1 MDDAGRLEFWGAD
14 PELLTEICVCGHN
27 VSRHTLV
34 GTEYARCESYPGI
47 CYCSGGVRV
56 AGGVMESVAHPSG
69 TQTNSRFFRRQWYV
83 GGESPLAGGIARSA
97 ENGISFVWKIGVCD
111 LCGDERPSENVG
123 YVGLEGRGV
132 FSWTAKKPSD
142 CVVVFCDL
150 CRVEVEF
157 EEEGRYVKA
166 DDGTV

>member
-1 MDDAGRLEFWGAD
+1 MDDSGRIEFWGCD

-47 CYCSGGVRV
+47 CYCAGGVRV
-56 AGGVMESVAHPSG
+56 AGGVIESVLHPSG
-69 TQTNSRFFRRQWYV
+69 TQTNSRFFRRQWYI
-83 GGESPLAGGIARSA
+83 GGESPLVGGIAKA
-97 ENGISFVWKIGVCD
+97 EENGVDFVWKIGVCD
-111 LCGDERPSENVG
+111 LCGEERDSRNVG

-132 FSWTAKKPSD
+132 FSWTAKKPTD
-142 CVVVFCDL
+142 LVVVFCDL

-157 EEEGRYVKA
+157 EEEGRYVA
-166 DDGTV
+166 VDDGAV